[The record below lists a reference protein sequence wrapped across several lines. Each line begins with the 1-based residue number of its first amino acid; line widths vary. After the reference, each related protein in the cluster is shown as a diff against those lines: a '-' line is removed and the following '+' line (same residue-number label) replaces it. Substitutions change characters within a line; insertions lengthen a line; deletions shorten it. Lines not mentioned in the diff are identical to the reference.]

1 MALKLWHTLRYY
13 GIKEKRFSRMGGLS
27 LNPKV
32 YFNLKGSKGHSLI
45 AILGLIGKIPFEKE
59 DFRPKVTNMLWT

>member
-1 MALKLWHTLRYY
+1 MVHLNMLWDM
-13 GIKEKRFSRMGGLS
+13 KFSHISGLS